1 MLRATT
7 SKMDKVSEAKL
18 EGPPHLSPSSMGTYN
33 QCPLKFRFSK
43 IDKLPD
49 EPSEATLLGNLVH
62 DVCEQFY
69 MYDPEERV
77 KELIVPLFAEVWES
91 GDWINRIHPYV
102 SGDKRIRQFK
112 WRAVWCV
119 ENLWVVEDPTAIKP
133 EGLEY
138 ELNGELGG
146 VTLKGFIDRYSLA
159 GDKLVIS
166 DYKTG
171 KTPNPNY
178 SDDKFLQLKIYGS
191 LAKVLG
197 VGETEKLELLYLK
210 DGVRL
215 DHNFTESD
223 FEETV
228 EYVVNTKRAIDV
240 SCETHEFATNKTALC
255 NWCAYKPQCP
265 AWR

>member
-1 MLRATT
+1 
-7 SKMDKVSEAKL
+7 
-18 EGPPHLSPSSMGTYN
+18 MGTYN

-119 ENLWVVEDPTAIKP
+119 ENLWVVEYPTAINP

-146 VTLKGFIDRYSLA
+146 VTL
-159 GDKLVIS
+159 
-166 DYKTG
+166 
-171 KTPNPNY
+171 
-178 SDDKFLQLKIYGS
+178 
-191 LAKVLG
+191 
-197 VGETEKLELLYLK
+197 
-210 DGVRL
+210 
-215 DHNFTESD
+215 
-223 FEETV
+223 
-228 EYVVNTKRAIDV
+228 
-240 SCETHEFATNKTALC
+240 
-255 NWCAYKPQCP
+255 
-265 AWR
+265 